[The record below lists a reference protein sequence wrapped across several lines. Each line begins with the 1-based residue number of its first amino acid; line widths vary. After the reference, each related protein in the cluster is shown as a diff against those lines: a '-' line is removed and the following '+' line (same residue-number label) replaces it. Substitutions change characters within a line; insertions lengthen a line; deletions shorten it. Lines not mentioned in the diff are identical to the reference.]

1 MDQLLQSDDWNEI
14 RKLRKGFAPK
24 CGCLHDDGGK
34 VVESE
39 LHAESLAKYFQEVQW
54 AVRPVSVA
62 AIDSPIG
69 LPLPVETGPFND
81 EEIIAAASRLRRSK
95 ATGTDHVPA
104 ELWKPICRRTSPACR
119 WATTLCNAIREH
131 VMVPSSW
138 HDASVTAVFN
148 KGDPCKNYRPI
159 TVVSARYKLFAMA
172 LLRRLQN
179 AGAEERIWPTQFAF
193 RIKRG
198 SADAIFVSRRLL
210 DLTLADW
217 NGTLVRL
224 SLDWE
229 KAFDSIPTV
238 CFMLSKDLVYRLCF
252 VSRPYPSNLQ
262 PQDFQSRSASSRS
275 SSVRVLCEPLLR
287 SEELPPRAG
296 TDPGGAYSVWLC
308 KTHCCHFARDARV
321 AARPCPY
328 AWRAGTAPAGRPARR
343 VSTRAQLPAGSLSR
357 CSPSAMP

>member
-1 MDQLLQSDDWNEI
+1 MQSDDWNEI

-217 NGTLVRL
+217 NGTLVML

-229 KAFDSIPTV
+229 KAFDSISP
-238 CFMLSKDLVYRLCF
+238 DG
-252 VSRPYPSNLQ
+252 
-262 PQDFQSRSASSRS
+262 
-275 SSVRVLCEPLLR
+275 LLYALER
-287 SEELPPRAG
+287 FGLPPLFCFAALSGQFTATGLSESLRLVAQLVRSRA
-296 TDPGGAYSVWLC
+296 L
-308 KTHCCHFARDARV
+308 R
-321 AARPCPY
+321 
-328 AWRAGTAPAGRPARR
+328 APAPLRGAATQGWYKRWWGLLSVA
-343 VSTRAQLPAGSLSR
+343 VQNTLLPL
-357 CSPSAMP
+357 C